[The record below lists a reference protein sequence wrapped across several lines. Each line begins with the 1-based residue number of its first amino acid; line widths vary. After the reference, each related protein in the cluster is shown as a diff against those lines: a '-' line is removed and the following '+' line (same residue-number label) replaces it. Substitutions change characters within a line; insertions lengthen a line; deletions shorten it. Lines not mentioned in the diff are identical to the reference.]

1 MLPQGKNKAIIA
13 YLTFI
18 GFFIA
23 VSMNKDEKHEFATWH
38 IKNMFGLL
46 LLLFVS
52 LVFQYKISLLFG
64 DILWGIA
71 ALSWLFSLIMS
82 ITNKKIGI
90 PYLSEKFQDWFTFL
104 D

>member
-1 MLPQGKNKAIIA
+1 MVPQGKNKAVIA
-13 YLTFI
+13 YLTLI

-52 LVFQYKISLLFG
+52 LVFQYQISLLFG
-64 DILWGIA
+64 DILWGIS
-71 ALSWLFSLIMS
+71 ALSWLFSLIMA
-82 ITNKKIGI
+82 ITNKKIGL